1 MKANSKEGTGDMTEE
16 QNSKIVWLNRAFYAE
31 KKIQS
36 LEAVKEKN
44 KALADKFGT
53 EFSNENIDDLIQ
65 ELRRYRTEI
74 FNAISTLN
82 NDELEAIMNLRYL
95 TYMTM
100 QQISESLCYDRKTIQ
115 RKHKLALDK
124 IEI

>member
-1 MKANSKEGTGDMTEE
+1 MTEE
-16 QNSKIVWLNRAFYAE
+16 QNLKIDWLNRAFCAE

-36 LEAVKEKN
+36 LELVKEKN
-44 KALADKFGT
+44 KALSDKFGT

-74 FNAISTLN
+74 FNAISALN
-82 NDELEAIMNLRYL
+82 DDELEAIMNLRYL

-100 QQISESLCYDRKTIQ
+100 QQISDSLCYDRKTIQ

-124 IEI
+124 ILPLAK